1 MKHLIAAI
9 ILVLRLISVT
19 VNALQQSSFGITGE
33 NNKYLHFTSLQFNAY
48 FFTSEK
54 QPYLN
59 FGGTMASSVE
69 FSPQFLCQK
78 DLGTD
83 IRFIK

>member
-1 MKHLIAAI
+1 MFTYHWAAWGHVKHLIAAI

-19 VNALQQSSFGITGE
+19 VNALQQSSFGITGD
-33 NNKYLHFTSLQFNAY
+33 NKKYLHFTSLQFNAY

-59 FGGTMASSVE
+59 FVGTMASSLE
-69 FSPQFLCQK
+69 FSPQF
-78 DLGTD
+78 
-83 IRFIK
+83 

>member
-1 MKHLIAAI
+1 VKHLIAAI

-19 VNALQQSSFGITGE
+19 VNTLQQSSFGITGE

-54 QPYLN
+54 QSYL
-59 FGGTMASSVE
+59 FVGTMASSLE
-69 FSPQFLCQK
+69 FSPQF
-78 DLGTD
+78 
-83 IRFIK
+83 

>member
-1 MKHLIAAI
+1 MFTYNWAAWGHVKHLIAAI

-19 VNALQQSSFGITGE
+19 VNTLQQSSFGITGE

-59 FGGTMASSVE
+59 FVGTMASSLE
-69 FSPQFLCQK
+69 FSPQF
-78 DLGTD
+78 
-83 IRFIK
+83 

>member
-1 MKHLIAAI
+1 VKHLIAAI

-54 QPYLN
+54 QSYL
-59 FGGTMASSVE
+59 FVGTMASSLE
-69 FSPQFLCQK
+69 FSPQF
-78 DLGTD
+78 
-83 IRFIK
+83 

>member
-1 MKHLIAAI
+1 VKHLIAAI
-9 ILVLRLISVT
+9 ILVRLISVT

-33 NNKYLHFTSLQFNAY
+33 NNKYLHFTSLQFYAY

-59 FGGTMASSVE
+59 FVGTMASSVE
-69 FSPQFLCQK
+69 FSPQF
-78 DLGTD
+78 
-83 IRFIK
+83 